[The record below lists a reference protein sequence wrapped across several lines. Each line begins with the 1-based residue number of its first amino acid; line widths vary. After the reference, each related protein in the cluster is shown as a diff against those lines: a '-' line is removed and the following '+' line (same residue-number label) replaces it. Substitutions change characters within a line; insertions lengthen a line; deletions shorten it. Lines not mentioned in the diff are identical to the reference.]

1 MLLQSRVF
9 VVLAEPGAG
18 KTELLKTF
26 ADLLQTARIKAS
38 VFRNRPPPADL
49 VPLVIDAMDEVA
61 RIDRLATDQ
70 IIAQASNVSH
80 ATVIFAGRSSEWDQ
94 GRTAY
99 VEECFG
105 IKPTVVY
112 LQPFSR
118 EEQRQ
123 LFASEFANED
133 FEAFAAEVERFEL
146 GPLLGNPQFL
156 KLLGE
161 AYLESGRVFVSKANI
176 FADAVR
182 RLAHETNPDLGRQKR
197 KPSTDRIVVQCEEV
211 LAKLMLSGAAGIA
224 TVEQMSDRDFPYLDD
239 LLRPDAD
246 VSFLLDTRLFKP
258 TEDVEKHEPVHRI
271 VAEYCAAGYLV
282 KRITD
287 PSDRLSLGRVFAI
300 VAPNRTTR
308 DELRGMLGWMAAR
321 GTEILQLEAIRL
333 DPYAILANGDPGQL
347 TAKAKKTLLAALDE
361 LADKEPL
368 FRRSDAWRRFN
379 VGHFFTGDVLDD
391 IRAIL
396 LKWGSLRS
404 LVLELLEETE
414 AVSSLVPE
422 LSHLVRDAAA
432 EASVRQ
438 LAMRVL
444 LKSSSYDVKDDVAE
458 LLAEE
463 TPIALELAS
472 RAISIRGVAAVG
484 RASAST
490 LLSKLGSLYPKPG
503 TRDRDRSAMSRLF
516 IDRLI
521 LSLDREDIPSFLD
534 EVASNITCT
543 CEAKS
548 HYTCKC
554 RDGSSKVVAK
564 LLDRFFDT
572 PPFEPEPS
580 RVWTWLAPLNF
591 RNGMAPER
599 SEAVKYLAEQEALR
613 RSLQQLV
620 VTNAAN
626 EDAAHDAVSR
636 LYSGHSHSGIVMREG
651 DPAALSQYAFDNG
664 LVAVWASLRSGHDIY
679 RKSTGQNPMRALQ
692 RQQSRSSPEFLR
704 AWSCRERRQRD
715 YTRKERQSFRVRG
728 RRYAQREAAVEAD
741 NRAHLRANLAQIEAG
756 RHWGWLDQFA
766 RAYLLEPHKLADLA
780 DDPETPLRALRNCF
794 PFLTPHIP
802 TVGELGRRHGTSIAE
817 ALLAAC
823 IVRIRDGGSL
833 DNVDPRIL
841 AAAKTEATSYPCFA
855 EGEEVEFE
863 AKLDA
868 ALFVEDGTPERFV
881 RGFIEP
887 QLARTDDAVV
897 SNIHWLDHKL
907 AFQHLRT
914 TLPIEWLERFPLMPL
929 DATRS
934 LFSLAAKHA
943 DRDALL
949 ALIARRLADPGS
961 DTGQDTPEDMRAGA
975 RKKFWQVSAF
985 LYQADGG
992 EAAWNEIKANPKTI
1006 FALKHRIGRHDVS
1019 TNDDRPPV
1027 TSETLYRILDAYV
1040 GVWPKVPLPS
1050 GFGSGD
1056 PEDETAYRFLT
1067 ECVYQLA
1074 NDVPDRRSAVLDRLL
1089 ADGRFSDFRDVLL
1102 TMRAEAGRE
1111 LALQDFRA
1119 PSPAEI
1125 NNLLDENGVASVEDM
1140 RALMVQ
1146 EFAEIQK
1153 WLHGSET
1160 DPLDTFYPGGK
1171 RVDENTAR
1179 NRIVDRLQGRMTA
1192 LGLSVVIERHM
1203 AGANRCDITASA
1215 VIEGIGRLLV
1225 IEVKGQ
1231 WNKEL
1236 YTAASV
1242 QLDKRYAIHPDAARQ
1257 GVYLVLW
1264 YGNSEKVAGLV
1275 DPTISTPAKLK
1286 ATILSKMSEELR
1298 RRIDV
1303 VVLDLSRPG
1312 STRLKPKKTRA
1323 APPTGAKTK
1332 G

>member
-1 MLLQSRVF
+1 MF

-18 KTELLKTF
+18 KTELLRTL
-26 ADLLQTARIKAS
+26 AGLLQTVRIKAS
-38 VFRNRPPPADL
+38 VFRNRQPPSNRA
-49 VPLVIDAMDEVA
+49 PLVIDAMDEVA

-80 ATVIFAGRSSEWDQ
+80 ATVVFAGRSSEWDQ

-118 EEQRQ
+118 AEQRQ
-123 LFASEFANED
+123 LFASEFPNED
-133 FEAFAAEVERFEL
+133 FEAFGAEVERFEL

-161 AYLESGRVFVSKANI
+161 AYLQSGRGFVSKANI

-182 RLAHETNPDLGRQKR
+182 RLAHETNPDLGRQMH
-197 KPSTDRIVVQCEEV
+197 KPSTDRIVALCEEV
-211 LAKLMLSGAAGIA
+211 FAKLMLSGAAGIA
-224 TVEQMSDRDFPYLDD
+224 TVEQLSDRDFPYLDD

-246 VSFLLDTRLFKP
+246 LSFLLDTRLFKP
-258 TEDVEKHEPVHRI
+258 SEDVEKHEPVHRI

-282 KRITD
+282 KRISD
-287 PSDRLSLGRVFAI
+287 PTDRLSLERVFAI

-321 GTEILQLEAIRL
+321 GSEILQLEAVRL

-379 VGHFFTGDVLDD
+379 VGHFFTADVLDD

-396 LKWGSLRS
+396 LKRGSLRS

-432 EASVRQ
+432 EASARQ
-438 LAMRVL
+438 LAMRIL
-444 LKSSSYDVKDDVAE
+444 LKSPSYDVKDDVAE
-458 LLAEE
+458 LLSNE
-463 TPIALELAS
+463 TQIALELAS

-484 RASAST
+484 RASVTT

-503 TRDRDRSAMSRLF
+503 TRDRSAMSRSF
-516 IDRLI
+516 IDKLI
-521 LSLDREDIPSFLD
+521 LSLDREDIPDFLG
-534 EVASNITCT
+534 EVASDITCT
-543 CEAKS
+543 CKAKS

-564 LLDRFFDT
+564 LLDRFFDM

-580 RVWTWLAPLNF
+580 RVWAWLGPLNF

-599 SEAVKYLAEQEALR
+599 SLAVKYLAEQEVLR
-613 RSLQQLV
+613 RAVQRLAV
-620 VTNAAN
+620 ANAAD
-626 EDAAHDAVSR
+626 EDSAHDAVSR
-636 LYSGHSHSGIVMREG
+636 LYSSHSHSGIIMREG

-664 LVAVWASLRSGHDIY
+664 LVEVWAALRSGHDIY
-679 RKSTGQNPMRALQ
+679 RKSTGLNPMRALQ
-692 RQQSRSSPEFLR
+692 RQQSRYSPEFLR
-704 AWSCRERRQRD
+704 AWSYRERRQRD
-715 YTRKERQSFRVRG
+715 YIRKERQGFRVRG
-728 RRYAQREAAVEAD
+728 RRYAQREAAVEAH
-741 NRAHLRANLAQIEAG
+741 NQVHLRNNLAQIEAG
-756 RHWGWLDQFA
+756 RHWGWLNQFA
-766 RAYLLEPHKLADLA
+766 RTYLLEPEKLADITN
-780 DDPETPLRALRNCF
+780 DPETPLRALRNCL

-817 ALLAAC
+817 ALLATC
-823 IVRIRDGGSL
+823 IVRVREGGSL
-833 DNVDPRIL
+833 DTVDPRIL

-868 ALFVEDGTPERFV
+868 ALFVGDGTAENFV
-881 RGFIEP
+881 RSFFEP
-887 QLARTDDAVV
+887 QLATTDDAVV
-897 SNIHWLDHKL
+897 SNIHWLEHKR
-907 AFQHLRT
+907 AFQHLQT
-914 TLPIEWLERFPLMPL
+914 TLPIEWLERFPFMPL
-929 DATRS
+929 DAARS
-934 LFSLAAKHA
+934 LFSLAAKYA

-949 ALIARRLADPGS
+949 ALIVRRLADPVS
-961 DTGQDTPEDMRAGA
+961 DTGQNTPDDKRERA
-975 RKKFWQVSAF
+975 RKKFWQVNAL
-985 LYQADGG
+985 LYQAEGG
-992 EAAWNEIKANPKTI
+992 EAAWDEIKADPKTI
-1006 FALKHRIGRHDVS
+1006 FALKHRIGRYDVS
-1019 TNDDRPPV
+1019 TDDDRPPV

-1040 GVWPKVPLPS
+1040 DVWPKVPLS
-1050 GFGSGD
+1050 SAWGSND

-1067 ECVYQLA
+1067 ECAYQLA
-1074 NDVPDRRSAVLDRLL
+1074 NDVPDRRSAVLDRML

-1102 TMRAEAGRE
+1102 TVRAEAGRE

-1125 NNLLDENGVASVEDM
+1125 NNLLNENGVASVDDM

-1146 EFAEIQK
+1146 ELAEIQK

-1215 VIEGIGRLLV
+1215 LIEGVGRLLV

-1231 WNKEL
+1231 WNNEL
-1236 YTAASV
+1236 FTAASA
-1242 QLDKRYAIHPDAARQ
+1242 QLDERYAIHPDAARQ
-1257 GVYLVLW
+1257 GIYLVLW
-1264 YGNSEKVAGLV
+1264 YGNGEKVVGLV
-1275 DPTISTPAKLK
+1275 DPTISTPAELK
-1286 ATILSKMSEELR
+1286 ASILSKMSEELQ

-1312 STRLKPKKTRA
+1312 STRLKPKKARA
-1323 APPTGAKTK
+1323 ATPAGAKTK